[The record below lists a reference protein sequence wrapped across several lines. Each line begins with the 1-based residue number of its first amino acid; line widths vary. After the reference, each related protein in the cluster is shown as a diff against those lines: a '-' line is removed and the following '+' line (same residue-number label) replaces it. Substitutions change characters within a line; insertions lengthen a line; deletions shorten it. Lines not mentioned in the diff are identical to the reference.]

1 MASREAVTSEF
12 GNYVKSEFRRAFGII
27 DWIKDLFTGRKK
39 IRDLFSTAPF
49 DLAFFA
55 LVILLLS
62 IGVVMMYSASY
73 VNAWNSAT
81 SNYDPHYYVKRQA
94 LFAVIG
100 VAVMVAVSFIKTE
113 FYRDCSGFVYVIA
126 ILLLIYVLI
135 NPYVIPG
142 KEEFKR
148 WINLGFTTFQ
158 PSEIGK
164 LAVIM
169 MLAYLLERF
178 SKATEEKAMMLFF
191 YAIFVVI
198 ICGLVY
204 LENHVSGTILIFLIG
219 ASMMYL
225 GGVKWQWYAVA
236 IALGILVVSAVV
248 SNPGKFLNGYAA
260 ERIETWIKLLTGK
273 ELTREESIGSAWQ
286 SLQSLYAI
294 GSGGLFGLGFG
305 NSKQKYLYLPEPQND
320 FVFAVV
326 CEELGFIKTMLIVIL
341 FVLLIVR
348 GFIIG
353 MRARTKYGA
362 MLAMGISLQVG
373 LQTALNI
380 GVVTS
385 TLPNTG
391 ISLPF
396 FSYGGTSLVML
407 LLEMGMVLSVSR
419 NSERKK

>member
-1 MASREAVTSEF
+1 MANREAMTSEF
-12 GNYVKSEFRRAFGII
+12 GNYVKSEIRRAFGFTE
-27 DWIKDLFTGRKK
+27 WIKDLFTGKKK
-39 IRDLFSTAPF
+39 IRDFFSAAPF

-73 VNAWNSAT
+73 VNAWNSAA

-100 VAVMVAVSFIKTE
+100 VAVMVAVSFVKTE
-113 FYRDCSGFVYVIA
+113 FYRDCSGLVYVMA

-178 SKATEEKAMMLFF
+178 SRATEQKATMLFF
-191 YAIFVVI
+191 YAIFVLL

-236 IALGILVVSAVV
+236 IALGVLVVSAVV
-248 SNPGKFLNGYAA
+248 SNPEKFLNGYAA

-326 CEELGFIKTMLIVIL
+326 CEELGFIKTMVIIIL
-341 FVLLIVR
+341 FVLLVVR

-362 MLAMGISLQVG
+362 LLAMGISLQVG

-419 NSERKK
+419 NGERKK